1 MTVSGPCKRS
11 CNPFE
16 LMKLFH
22 FLRALFI
29 IPFAL
34 SLTLLVS
41 LITLF
46 ATLVLRRG
54 PTAVQGLAAWWASS
68 ICRASGVEVAVSG
81 TEQLNPEKPYIF
93 AANHQ
98 SQFDILVLQG
108 FLGIDF
114 CWLAKKELFRV
125 PIWGPAMRR
134 AGYIPI
140 DRSHG
145 RQAIKS
151 LDEAAQ
157 KIAAGTSVIIFPEG
171 TRSKDGMLHDFKAGA
186 MVLAIKSGVPIV
198 PVAILGTYEILPKGK
213 LMMIPGKV
221 RIRVGLPIE
230 TKNCSSKDKHA
241 LARISHEAVAELLNT

>member
-1 MTVSGPCKRS
+1 MTASGPCKRS
-11 CNPFE
+11 CNPSL
-16 LMKLFH
+16 LMKLLY
-22 FLRALFI
+22 FLRALAI

-34 SLTLLVS
+34 FLTLLVS

-54 PTAVQGLAAWWASS
+54 PSSVQGLAAWWAGS
-68 ICRASGVEVAVSG
+68 ICKASGVEVAVSG
-81 TEQLNPEKPYIF
+81 TEELEPEKPYIF

-114 CWLAKKELFRV
+114 RWLAKKELFRV
-125 PIWGPAMRR
+125 PVWGPAMRR

-157 KIAAGTSVIIFPEG
+157 KIAAGTSVVIFPEG
-171 TRSKDGMLHDFKAGA
+171 TRSKDGRLQDFKAGA

-198 PVAILGTYEILPKGK
+198 PVAIIGTHEILPKGK
-213 LMMIPGKV
+213 LLMSPGKV
-221 RIRVGLPIE
+221 QIRIGRPIA
-230 TKNCSSKDKHA
+230 TKNCSARDKHD
-241 LARISHEAVAELLNT
+241 LARISQKAVAELLTP